1 MKARNSRR
9 EKFPSSKT
17 DFGLRCFATAAHM
30 PGMTV
35 IPMNRQPKG
44 VPVGGQFAATAHA
57 EPSVSL
63 APVTA
68 GRHAAP
74 ATHNRPVPGSL
85 LMAHFQDPKLVG
97 ELEWE
102 IERSVRDGVSDTE
115 LDYFSES
122 FSDHVP
128 NLHPEEAYG
137 YFSKAREAFHNGDN
151 WKAVITEA
159 AAADTAAHPGGTLKG
174 DYQPPL
180 AQHQPGY
187 QQGTLTTGSKYTGYR
202 NATDICKDI
211 RADLK
216 AATAANY
223 LPAGLKYSVTN
234 DKYSGGQSIT
244 VTVQGVTDEDQKDP
258 TELDLRGDY
267 AKRKEAKEL
276 QERVDAITNA
286 YNRSDID
293 SQSDYFNVAY
303 WGRAEI
309 ENDWSRNFREN
320 EAALRKAARDAK
332 TNR

>member
-1 MKARNSRR
+1 
-9 EKFPSSKT
+9 
-17 DFGLRCFATAAHM
+17 
-30 PGMTV
+30 MTV
-35 IPMNRQPKG
+35 ISMNRQPKG

-63 APVTA
+63 APA
-68 GRHAAP
+68 GRHAAS
-74 ATHNRPVPGSL
+74 ATANRPVPESL
-85 LMAHFQDPKLVG
+85 LMAHFQDPRLVPD
-97 ELEWE
+97 LEWMV
-102 IERSVRDGVSDTE
+102 ERSASADEME
-115 LDYFSES
+115 LDHRSEI

-128 NLHPEEAYG
+128 NLNVEEAYG
-137 YFSKAREAFHNGDN
+137 YFNKARRELAEGGD
-151 WKAVITEA
+151 WRATLAEC
-159 AAADTAAHPGGTLKG
+159 AAADTAAHPGGSLKG

-180 AQHQPGY
+180 AQHQRGY
-187 QQGTLTTGSKYTGYR
+187 QQGTLTTGAKYTGYR

-258 TELDLRGDY
+258 TELDVHGNY

-286 YNRSDID
+286 YNRTDID

-309 ENDWSRNFREN
+309 ESDWSCAYRED
-320 EAALRKAARDAK
+320 EAARRKAARDAK

>member
-1 MKARNSRR
+1 
-9 EKFPSSKT
+9 
-17 DFGLRCFATAAHM
+17 
-30 PGMTV
+30 MTV

-63 APVTA
+63 

-74 ATHNRPVPGSL
+74 ATPNRPVPESL
-85 LMAHFQDPKLVG
+85 LMAHFQDPNLTN
-97 ELEWE
+97 ELEWQV
-102 IERSVRDGVSDTE
+102 ERSMGVSDAE
-115 LDYFSES
+115 VDYRCES
-122 FSDHVP
+122 FSDLVP
-128 NLHPEEAYG
+128 NLQVEEAYG
-137 YFSKAREAFHNGDN
+137 YFNQALNAFHRKED
-151 WKAVITEA
+151 WKSIIAEA
-159 AAADTAAHPGGTLKG
+159 AAADTAAHPGGALKG
-174 DYQPPL
+174 DYRPPL
-180 AQHQPGY
+180 AQHQRGY
-187 QQGTLTTGSKYTGYR
+187 QQGTLTTGAKYTGYR
-202 NATDICKDI
+202 DATEICKDI

-258 TELDLRGDY
+258 TELDHRGDY

-286 YNRSDID
+286 YNRTDID

-309 ENDWSRNFREN
+309 ESDWSRNYREN
-320 EAALRKAARDAK
+320 EAARRKAARDAK